1 MYQGIDFEELVPG
14 ECSIARVRVQCDSV
28 AYFFLFIFFLY
39 IFNMLHIVPGER
51 SIARI
56 GVQCRIV
63 VRGVLDV
70 GTTHAHSSC
79 QDVAAV
85 ALAGRPCNLTG
96 LNFLVVAVVVGW
108 ANAFIGIVA
117 EASAAAPQL
126 LLHFSGF
133 LNHRVALV
141 AHELVL
147 VPPFVEGRPTLPRH
161 PHCYGIHDRCI
172 RRLFDKDGNVTGY
185 VVLGFNVC

>member
-14 ECSIARVRVQCDSV
+14 ECSIARVGDHCDSV
-28 AYFFLFIFFLY
+28 RGSVAYVFLFIFFLY

-79 QDVAAV
+79 QNVAAV
-85 ALAGRPCNLTG
+85 ALTGRSRSLTG
-96 LNFLVVAVVVGW
+96 LNFRVVAVVPGW
-108 ANAFIGIVA
+108 ARAFIGIVA
-117 EASAAAPQL
+117 EAPAAAPQL
-126 LLHFSGF
+126 LLHFFGF
-133 LNHRVALV
+133 LNH
-141 AHELVL
+141 
-147 VPPFVEGRPTLPRH
+147 
-161 PHCYGIHDRCI
+161 
-172 RRLFDKDGNVTGY
+172 
-185 VVLGFNVC
+185 